1 MLGNKSVFLH
11 SEYSSSFHRIL
22 VSQQN
27 RARTSLRFSSYEL
40 SLPSLSLVGV
50 TKSFSHVLQALHFF
64 SRLFEPVAIDFL
76 WVCLARGSTVMFFK
90 SSAIPS
96 LFVFIFVFSIIQL
109 VDNLV
114 DKILPN
120 EDEDINQFFQYCCF
134 WTIVSITIIVM
145 KFIVGLLHKGFLF
158 WFVELS
164 TIIMLLQITNFKW
177 SVSSTFVRTMYLI
190 SVTEKLL

>member
-22 VSQQN
+22 ASQQN

-40 SLPSLSLVGV
+40 SLPSLSLVGI

-114 DKILPN
+114 DKILPMLGLKPRISCVGSN
-120 EDEDINQFFQYCCF
+120 PLYQLSHNHCPAQPCLPFDE
-134 WTIVSITIIVM
+134 S
-145 KFIVGLLHKGFLF
+145 
-158 WFVELS
+158 
-164 TIIMLLQITNFKW
+164 LQ
-177 SVSSTFVRTMYLI
+177 
-190 SVTEKLL
+190 TEGAWIRALG